1 MKKYILPVSLGII
14 AGYVMYY
21 YIVMEIV
28 TMFCYTTQHKLA
40 YQIICVVSLVATV
53 ALCSLVFFAIINRT
67 LSQNLLRIVYCCY
80 FLVALYILFGRRP
93 LEQVFIWNPIE
104 SIVHLN
110 EPEMLVESIFN
121 ILLFMPVGILLRKW
135 RFNKMLIFSVGLAF
149 VIDLIQGFSRRGYF
163 DTWDIIL
170 YILGIAISYFVARK
184 CGQLRQGHSLSQKEA
199 T

>member
-1 MKKYILPVSLGII
+1 MKKYILPVCMGII
-14 AGYVMYY
+14 VGYVMYY

-28 TMFCYTTQHKLA
+28 TMFCYSTQHKLA

-110 EPEMLVESIFN
+110 EPEMIVESIFN

-135 RFNKMLIFSVGLAF
+135 RFNKMLMFSVGLAF
-149 VIDLIQGFSRRGYF
+149 VIELIQGLSRRGYF

-170 YILGIAISYFVARK
+170 YILGITISYIAARK
-184 CGQLRQGHSLSQKEA
+184 CEQLRHRHSLSHKEVP
-199 T
+199 